1 MYRQASYDTKLIFQY
16 AGGKSEDEGA
26 KRLLEER
33 LPEGMFRESLE
44 IPDIPENMVV
54 RHYTN
59 LSQLNYGV
67 DNGLYPL
74 GSCTMKYNPKYTE
87 KAARMQEF
95 SLLHPY
101 MPDEAVQGALQVMH
115 ELQTYLAALSG
126 MHAVTLQPAAGA
138 HGEYTGMSIVRA
150 YHRHNGHPEK
160 DEVIVPDSAH
170 GTNPASA
177 AMAGFKVV
185 EVPSNK
191 KGQVDRDALKAAV
204 SERTAALM
212 LTNPNTLGI
221 FEENILELAN
231 IIHGAGGLM
240 YYDGANFN
248 AILGRAAPGLM
259 NFDIV
264 HFNLHKT
271 FATPH
276 GGGGPGSG
284 PIGVKE
290 ELEKFLPVPV
300 IEFDGEMYRR
310 NYDRPYSI
318 GKVQGYMGNFAV
330 ILKAYLYIR
339 RLGIEGLREASER
352 AVLNANYLM
361 RKMEKIDGLEFP
373 YEGPRMHEFVAG
385 AEPAKKEKGIRTL
398 DIAKRLLDH
407 GIHAPTIYF
416 PHLVEEA
423 LMFEPTESETKETL
437 DYLVSVME
445 KIMSEDPETVKSAPH
460 STFIGRVDE
469 ARAAKHLLLSWRDIK
484 TDETG
489 SE

>member
-1 MYRQASYDTKLIFQY
+1 MYRQASYDTKLIFEY
-16 AGGKSEDEGA
+16 SGMERKEDNT
-26 KRLLEER
+26 LLKER
-33 LPEGMFRESLE
+33 LPSGMFRESLD
-44 IPDIPENMVV
+44 IPDIPENIVV

-67 DNGLYPL
+67 DNGPYPL

-87 KAARMQEF
+87 KAVRLPEF

-101 MPDEAVQGALQVMH
+101 MPDEAVQGALQVMY

-126 MHAVTLQPAAGA
+126 MDKVTLQPAAGA
-138 HGEYTGMSIVRA
+138 HGEFTGMSIVRA
-150 YHRHNGHPEK
+150 YHQYNGQPERN
-160 DEVIVPDSAH
+160 EVIVPDSAH

-177 AMAGFKVV
+177 TMAGFKVV
-185 EVPSNK
+185 EVPSNER
-191 KGQVDRDALKAAV
+191 GQVDMEAFRAAV
-204 SERTAALM
+204 SEKTAALM

-221 FEENILELAN
+221 FEENILELAD
-231 IIHGAGGLM
+231 IMHGAGGLM

-264 HFNLHKT
+264 HFNLHKS

-284 PIGVKE
+284 PIGVKK

-310 NYDRPYSI
+310 NYDLPHSI

-339 RLGIEGLREASER
+339 RLGLEGLREASGR
-352 AVLNANYLM
+352 AVLNANYLFKKM
-361 RKMEKIDGLEFP
+361 REIDGLEAP
-373 YEGPRMHEFVAG
+373 YDGTRMHEFVVG

-398 DIAKRLLDH
+398 DIAKRLLDY

-416 PHLVEEA
+416 PHLVKEA

-437 DYLVSVME
+437 DRLISVME
-445 KIMSEDPETVKSAPH
+445 SIMAEDPDLVKSAPH
-460 STFIGRVDE
+460 NTFIGRVDE
-469 ARAAKHLLLSWRDIK
+469 TRAARHLLLSWRDIK
-484 TDETG
+484 NEGKTVE
-489 SE
+489 S